1 MGNENKPML
10 YTQGATEIPFNIN
23 DTDGLLYML
32 DRDFG
37 GCTFLPFS
45 KPMNPDIPG
54 KALLDGEELD
64 YVLKPMALAG
74 GMWMLGVKIFGKL
87 TEYGERKTLR
97 IEGFTD
103 TEGNVMDPVE
113 LTVVANDRQEPQ
125 EKYAAHEGIALQA
138 AEEGIVLLKNEANA
152 LPLSEGTWN
161 VFGKG
166 QHEFRSAIVGAGKI
180 NPRYTVNFR
189 EAVNGEEQYHLNR
202 ELSAFYQSMR
212 DEIPP
217 EEMLKKAREASDTAI
232 LIISRASGEN
242 MDCSS
247 DRGEYRFS
255 EEEEALLKKLTE
267 TFAKT
272 VVVLN
277 TPYPLDVTPVEE
289 SGAQALVFCG
299 IGGMLGGSALVNVL
313 CGRTNPSGKL
323 TDTWAKKYEDIP
335 ASKNFYDCA
344 GGKTRWDADHDV
356 WIDTVYEEGLYVGY
370 RYFATFD
377 KEPAYPFGFGL
388 SYTSFALTDVTCASD
403 KVDGQET
410 VTVSVKVTNTGKTA
424 GKEVAQLY
432 VKKPDGKL
440 EQPSLELV
448 AFDKTAELA
457 PGESQILTL
466 TASPLILSSYSEEQA
481 AYIRE
486 KGTYLFYVGTSS
498 ADLTK
503 AGAMEQ
509 GEDQIVKQVVNR
521 MQPAERP
528 LELSKRDPEGTYPKG
543 LRSGVKEGVHAFEPK
558 QERPEYPI
566 AITEPVDYVADMSVE
581 EMARL
586 CVCGADGWGMEG
598 IGEAG
603 RMFKIEGYPIPDYIV
618 ADGNSGVNLRI
629 PNIGM
634 PTGTTICSSFNRE
647 LAREVGKVIGEEA
660 KENGVRMILAPAMNL
675 HRNPLNGRNSEYF
688 SEDPLLAGEMAGN
701 YCLGLEG
708 TGVDGGY
715 KHCIANNCESSRKRN
730 QSIISERAIRE
741 LYFKA
746 FEVAMKVHMPKSIM
760 TAYNAVNGVPTSADA
775 DLILGLF
782 REENGFDGFVMTDW
796 NSYDTSDVV
805 EMIRSGN
812 NWLTPGTKDDTFTK
826 PLMYAV
832 ADGRLSVER
841 LRESASYIAR
851 VIGRAE

>member
-1 MGNENKPML
+1 MKRRIRTFSG
-10 YTQGATEIPFNIN
+10 T
-23 DTDGLLYML
+23 
-32 DRDFG
+32 RDSHVSARE
-37 GCTFLPFS
+37 TANR
-45 KPMNPDIPG
+45 KVAR
-54 KALLDGEELD
+54 KA
-64 YVLKPMALAG
+64 
-74 GMWMLGVKIFGKL
+74 
-87 TEYGERKTLR
+87 
-97 IEGFTD
+97 
-103 TEGNVMDPVE
+103 
-113 LTVVANDRQEPQ
+113 
-125 EKYAAHEGIALQA
+125 AA
-138 AEEGIVLLKNEANA
+138 EGIVLLKNDGI
-152 LPLSEGTWN
+152 LPLVPGSR
-161 VFGKG
+161 VALFG
-166 QHEFRSAIVGAGKI
+166 SGAGRTIKGG
-180 NPRYTVNFR
+180 TGSGDVNER
-189 EAVNGEEQYHLNR
+189 EVVSIYQGLVNAGFDVTSQAWIEEFEETYRKSREDWRDAIFAEAEGKNGTEFFQIYASHAYEMPAGRPILASDCQGAGTAVYVVSRIAGEGADRFEKTGDYYLTQEEKRDLETLNR
-202 ELSAFYQSMR
+202 MVDSL
-212 DEIPP
+212 
-217 EEMLKKAREASDTAI
+217 
-232 LIISRASGEN
+232 
-242 MDCSS
+242 
-247 DRGEYRFS
+247 
-255 EEEEALLKKLTE
+255 
-267 TFAKT
+267 

-277 TPYPLDVTPVEE
+277 VGAQIDVEE
-289 SGAQALVFCG
+289 ILSFDKVKALLSLVQPGMEGGNALADVLTGAV
-299 IGGMLGGSALVNVL
+299 
-313 CGRTNPSGKL
+313 NPSGKL

-826 PLMYAV
+826 PLVYAV